1 MQIWISVVVEVTCR
15 DGSREVTGVEMRCRC
30 EAADAVAQQEFLA
43 VDDIGLE
50 DIVLDGGGLERMVKF
65 YRLPDAPDVTR
76 ITHSLEVPLLDAGDT
91 PIFVRVTQV
100 DGHKAWSSPVY
111 LFR

>member
-1 MQIWISVVVEVTCR
+1 VSWKAVT
-15 DGSREVTGVEMRCRC
+15 TGNTCGIDFMLG
-30 EAADAVAQQEFLA
+30 DARGGELEIETKHVSAKLA

-76 ITHSLEVPLLDAGDT
+76 ITHSMKVPLLDAGDT